1 MIWKKSWQY
10 TQLPVKQ
17 KLIILFV
24 KSESNTYYL
33 LMYAYF
39 VHVTIITYYYT
50 YTEIMISKLIHVVG
64 FQFCVFSPFFH
75 LCKIVPRYS
84 SQFFLWE
91 LTICI
96 GGLVDII
103 LRITHSTRQYLRL
116 KNLFQQMFSKLLY
129 IFDCTRGSV
138 DLPTS
143 GQHQ

>member
-50 YTEIMISKLIHVVG
+50 YTEIMI
-64 FQFCVFSPFFH
+64 
-75 LCKIVPRYS
+75 
-84 SQFFLWE
+84 
-91 LTICI
+91 
-96 GGLVDII
+96 
-103 LRITHSTRQYLRL
+103 
-116 KNLFQQMFSKLLY
+116 
-129 IFDCTRGSV
+129 
-138 DLPTS
+138 
-143 GQHQ
+143 